1 MIYTIKY
8 LRYILSGFNIR
19 KKWGA
24 GRFAKGTLWMFL
36 GGRPKMGSPSILKLP
51 FWKDLMLLTQASL
64 VEYTKLASI
73 QLVIRLVWNLK
84 KKKKKEV
91 SKISENIMFFS
102 DGDARGRWPIVGHI
116 QSLSI
121 IYVALESSI
130 RIIQKLERSR
140 TDTQIIGHH
149 GTFSE
154 WKK

>member
-1 MIYTIKY
+1 MIY

-24 GRFAKGTLWMFL
+24 GWFAKGTLLVFL

-73 QLVIRLVWNLK
+73 QLVIRLVWNF
-84 KKKKKEV
+84 KKKEKR
-91 SKISENIMFFS
+91 SFKNFGKYNGTFFS
-102 DGDARGRWPIVGHI
+102 DGDGRTRWPIVGHV

>member
-24 GRFAKGTLWMFL
+24 GWFAKGTLWMFL

-84 KKKKKEV
+84 KKKEV

-102 DGDARGRWPIVGHI
+102 DGDARGRWPIVGHV

>member
-1 MIYTIKY
+1 MIY
-8 LRYILSGFNIR
+8 LRYILSGFSIR

-24 GRFAKGTLWMFL
+24 GWFAKGTLWMFL

-73 QLVIRLVWNLK
+73 QLVIRLVWNLN

-91 SKISENIMFFS
+91 SKISENIMGRFFPMVT
-102 DGDARGRWPIVGHI
+102 DARGRWPIVGHV